1 MQRVQWR
8 RVIQLKAPPPWHIRV
23 LSSVPG
29 KVILCLN
36 VVKILGRP
44 ICAVNAEK
52 FVFVRIFG
60 VCVPSMYSSVT
71 DQLNFEGLMS
81 CH

>member
-1 MQRVQWR
+1 MMQRVQWR

-36 VVKILGRP
+36 VVKIFGRP

-60 VCVPSMYSSVT
+60 VCALQCTHLSPISSISRVY
-71 DQLNFEGLMS
+71 
-81 CH
+81 